1 MKGFK
6 LIAFAGFIM
15 LTTLAS
21 AQQGKI
27 AYVNSQDLLEA
38 MPEAKV
44 AQTQLAAMAGQLDS
58 IYKKYINEYQMLI
71 QKIQN
76 PLITEIEKDA
86 IGQDLSYLEQRIQ
99 QYEQDSQTKLDAK
112 KAELFQPII
121 DKATAVVKEV
131 AKEAGYAYVIDNSL
145 GVLIM
150 APDGDNILPLVKK
163 KMNIQ

>member
-6 LIAFAGFIM
+6 LIVFAGFIM

-71 QKIQN
+71 QKIQD

-99 QYEQDSQTKLDAK
+99 QYEQDSQSKLDAK

>member
-21 AQQGKI
+21 AQQVKI

-99 QYEQDSQTKLDAK
+99 QYEQDSQSKLDAK

>member
-1 MKGFK
+1 MKGLK

-21 AQQGKI
+21 AQQVKI

-58 IYKKYINEYQMLI
+58 IYKKYINEYQMMI

-76 PLITEIEKDA
+76 PALSEIEKDA

-99 QYEQDSQTKLDAK
+99 QYEQDSQAKLDAK

>member
-1 MKGFK
+1 MKGLK

-58 IYKKYINEYQMLI
+58 IYKKYISEYQMLI

-99 QYEQDSQTKLDAK
+99 QYEQDSQSKLDAK